1 VSERVRKLIEA
12 LARFPGNAELT
23 NHYSSND
30 PRLDLPDG
38 AAIRRK
44 NLRNYLQYFLN
55 NPPRLIIL
63 GEAPG
68 YRGCRFSGMVFT
80 SEFTLLN
87 HSFFSGG
94 AFARSSCKPKPWK
107 EASASIVWETLDKL
121 GEPALLWAT
130 LPFHPHR
137 LGEPL
142 SNRTP
147 TRAEQLAGFEF
158 FIQLRKIF
166 PEPKIVAAGRIASN
180 SLTGANIP
188 HFPVRHPSHGGK
200 MEFQSGV
207 LAAVKEIGKGARG
220 KG

>member
-1 VSERVRKLIEA
+1 VSEPVRKLIDA
-12 LARFPGNAELT
+12 LACFPGSAELT

-38 AAIRRK
+38 ATIRRK
-44 NLRNYLQYFLN
+44 NLHNYLQYFLN
-55 NPPRLIIL
+55 NPPRMIIL

-87 HSFFSGG
+87 HSFFRGG
-94 AFARSSCKPKPWK
+94 AFARSSCKSAPWK
-107 EASASIVWETLDKL
+107 EASASIVWETLDML

-137 LGEPL
+137 VGELL

-147 TRAEQLAGFEF
+147 TRAEQQAGFEF
-158 FIQLRKIF
+158 FLQLRNIF
-166 PEPKIVAAGRIASN
+166 PESKIVAAGRIASN
-180 SLTGANIP
+180 ALTHANIP

-200 MEFQSGV
+200 TDFQSGV
-207 LAAVKEIGKGARG
+207 LAAAKEIGKAARR